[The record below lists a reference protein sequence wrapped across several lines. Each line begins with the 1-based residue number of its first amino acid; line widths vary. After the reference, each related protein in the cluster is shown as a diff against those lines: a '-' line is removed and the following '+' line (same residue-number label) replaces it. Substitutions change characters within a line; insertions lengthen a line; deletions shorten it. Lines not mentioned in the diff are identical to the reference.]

1 MLSLPFVGNAP
12 PVLMFRGGPASRR
25 GEPADDA
32 RRGHPECVSA
42 RQQGEALRA
51 LPQGGGSPRRVSRL
65 GGFAPLR
72 VSTMSYAKAG
82 ARNHRLWLL
91 RESRPTVS
99 LKNNRRGVWVP
110 AFAGTTLALLKFAQ
124 RPFPARSGGRAYG

>member
-1 MLSLPFVGNAP
+1 MLSLPFVGNAQ

-32 RRGHPECVSA
+32 RRGHPECVST

-51 LPQGGGSPRRVSRL
+51 LPQGGGSSRRGSRL
-65 GGFAPLR
+65 GGGAAPLR
-72 VSTMSYAKAG
+72 FSQRSYAKAG

-91 RESRPTVS
+91 RESRSTVS
-99 LKNNRRGVWVP
+99 LKNNRRGVMGP
-110 AFAGTTLALLKFAQ
+110 CFRRDAAGAA
-124 RPFPARSGGRAYG
+124 